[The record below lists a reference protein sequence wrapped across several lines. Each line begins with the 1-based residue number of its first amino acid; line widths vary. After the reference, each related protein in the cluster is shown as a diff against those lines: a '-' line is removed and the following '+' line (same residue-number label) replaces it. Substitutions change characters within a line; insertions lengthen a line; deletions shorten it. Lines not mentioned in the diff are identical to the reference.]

1 MPASAPS
8 PTTSQRAASSAPP
21 AGGLPP
27 AGGITCPSP
36 QKTPTTRREI
46 LVALGVPPAPVGVP
60 PTARPPHP
68 SASRPSTL
76 STLRRATENGR
87 SIATEDGCFVRSQ
100 KYPACPNKAHDPSQ
114 PVT

>member
-21 AGGLPP
+21 AAVLPP

-46 LVALGVPPAPVGVP
+46 LVALGEDARGSLFVSDDHHVGREGNADDVDRGRGRH
-60 PTARPPHP
+60 AIESSGAGRRHSDRFGYRIHHGGRIERVRPFY
-68 SASRPSTL
+68 L
-76 STLRRATENGR
+76 G
-87 SIATEDGCFVRSQ
+87 
-100 KYPACPNKAHDPSQ
+100 
-114 PVT
+114 

>member
-27 AGGITCPSP
+27 TAGITCPSP

-46 LVALGVPPAPVGVP
+46 LVALGGDARCPGLRYLSCLLFSTLIPVGFSRCRDALNL
-60 PTARPPHP
+60 ARPSGPQSREVFQLQPHC
-68 SASRPSTL
+68 L
-76 STLRRATENGR
+76 
-87 SIATEDGCFVRSQ
+87 FV
-100 KYPACPNKAHDPSQ
+100 KK
-114 PVT
+114 

>member
-21 AGGLPP
+21 AGVLPP

-46 LVALGVPPAPVGVP
+46 LVALGEDARGPERGRPRPQRADRGNAAPKNLRAPSSLLPAHEPQNTTIDYQRLAEVEVQ
-60 PTARPPHP
+60 R
-68 SASRPSTL
+68 
-76 STLRRATENGR
+76 
-87 SIATEDGCFVRSQ
+87 C
-100 KYPACPNKAHDPSQ
+100 
-114 PVT
+114 

>member
-21 AGGLPP
+21 AGVLPP

-46 LVALGVPPAPVGVP
+46 LVALGETPALPETERRREVGES
-60 PTARPPHP
+60 PTEETSRLHERQGSVMIGEQNGPNTP
-68 SASRPSTL
+68 SESGT
-76 STLRRATENGR
+76 N
-87 SIATEDGCFVRSQ
+87 C
-100 KYPACPNKAHDPSQ
+100 
-114 PVT
+114 